1 MPDLRHRCPDAPGR
15 VRPLGELLALPGLR
29 CRDALGPDVAPRRE
43 PMTDWFVRPHDG
55 LDDGDE
61 EWLDTLERGLEQLM
75 EDLEAEILGDEEA
88 G

>member
-1 MPDLRHRCPDAPGR
+1 
-15 VRPLGELLALPGLR
+15 
-29 CRDALGPDVAPRRE
+29 
-43 PMTDWFVRPHDG
+43 MTDWFVRPHDG

>member
-1 MPDLRHRCPDAPGR
+1 
-15 VRPLGELLALPGLR
+15 
-29 CRDALGPDVAPRRE
+29 
-43 PMTDWFVRPHDG
+43 MTDWFVGPADG

-61 EWLDTLERGLEQLM
+61 AWLDALERGFEELV